1 MLFHE
6 ASLAA
11 AIIIPARYG
20 STRFPGKPLAR
31 QTGKFLIQHV
41 VEQASKAKRAGHVI
55 VATDDP
61 RIMEAVKGFGGTAV
75 MTREDHQSGTDRI
88 AEVIGRKEYAGVE
101 VVVNVQGDEPE
112 IEPGL
117 IDELIGVLEHNPL
130 ADLATAAV
138 KFERV
143 ADLANPNM
151 VKVVTDRAGFG
162 LYFSRSVI
170 PYDRIGGVA
179 RAKDAVF
186 LTPPYRKHLGI
197 YAYRRRALMTLSASA
212 VCELEKLE
220 KLEQLRALYL
230 GMKIHVTFANYG
242 PHGID
247 TPEDYAAFVERYNRG
262 SGF

>member
-1 MLFHE
+1 MLFHPPAE
-6 ASLAA
+6 ASLSA

-41 VEQASKAKRAGHVI
+41 VERATLSKRASHVI
-55 VATDDP
+55 VATDDV
-61 RIMEAVKGFGGTAV
+61 RILEAVKGFGGTAV

-112 IEPGL
+112 IEAGL
-117 IDELIGVLEHNPL
+117 IDELIGAVSDGAAEM
-130 ADLATAAV
+130 ATVSAA
-138 KFERV
+138 FERAEDV
-143 ADLANPNM
+143 SNPNI
-151 VKVVTDRAGFG
+151 VKVVTDSKGLA

-170 PYDRIGGVA
+170 PFDRDQ
-179 RAKDAVF
+179 KEAVRE
-186 LTPPYRKHLGI
+186 PGIYWKHLGI
-197 YAYRRRALMTLSASA
+197 YAYRRGALLTLAKTP
-212 VCELEKLE
+212 VCELERLE

-230 GMKIHVTFANYG
+230 GLRIFVAETAKA

-247 TPEDYAAFVERYNRG
+247 TPEDYAAFVERYNRATMTT
-262 SGF
+262 